1 MKKAANRKR
10 PAVNKVYYIYVGI
23 LAVLFFIFHTI
34 PFLKGVFYSFTD
46 WRGYGDWNFVG
57 LRNYLHMFVDADT
70 GNAYIF
76 TFKFAVITTI
86 LVNVISLVLA
96 CALNAK
102 IKFKNTIK
110 AFYFLP
116 YMLGSLIVGFI
127 FNYIF
132 ANLIPELGKTLGIE
146 ALSVNILGTN
156 SAMWGIIA
164 VSLWIGCAFNTLIY
178 IAGLQSI
185 DTDVYEA
192 ADLGGATGFK
202 RFSKITFPLLA
213 PSFTIN
219 MVLSAK
225 GYLMVYDQ
233 IMAMTDGGPGTATT
247 SIAVLIYKKG
257 FGGGQFAYQSAN
269 AVVLFIVVVLISV
282 FQLRVLEKREEVR
295 MKQGVAKVK
304 ERYNWPVTILL
315 IIGIVLIILL
325 PLYMA
330 LMIAIK
336 DPSDMNN
343 VLALPRK
350 LRLQNFADAWVM
362 TDFPRKF
369 FNTTFIT
376 VINLFFTLI
385 TNSFA
390 AYAITRNRKKSK
402 FLSVMYYYFISAMFI
417 PFQVIMLPLVVQANA
432 FHLDNIYGITFLYVI
447 FGLPMNTF
455 LYTGAIKAIPEAL
468 DEAAMID
475 GANPIQIFSR
485 VIFPVL
491 KPTTATVAILS
502 FMWTWN
508 DFSMPLVLLSDESQ
522 QTLQLA
528 QYVFKSQFSVDYN
541 LAFAS
546 YLLVLA
552 PVLIVYIFCQKWIMN
567 GVVAGAVK

>member
-1 MKKAANRKR
+1 MKRRTAN
-10 PAVNKVYYIYVGI
+10 
-23 LAVLFFIFHTI
+23 
-34 PFLKGVFYSFTD
+34 
-46 WRGYGDWNFVG
+46 
-57 LRNYLHMFVDADT
+57 
-70 GNAYIF
+70 
-76 TFKFAVITTI
+76 
-86 LVNVISLVLA
+86 
-96 CALNAK
+96 
-102 IKFKNTIK
+102 
-110 AFYFLP
+110 
-116 YMLGSLIVGFI
+116 
-127 FNYIF
+127 
-132 ANLIPELGKTLGIE
+132 
-146 ALSVNILGTN
+146 
-156 SAMWGIIA
+156 
-164 VSLWIGCAFNTLIY
+164 
-178 IAGLQSI
+178 
-185 DTDVYEA
+185 
-192 ADLGGATGFK
+192 
-202 RFSKITFPLLA
+202 
-213 PSFTIN
+213 
-219 MVLSAK
+219 
-225 GYLMVYDQ
+225 
-233 IMAMTDGGPGTATT
+233 
-247 SIAVLIYKKG
+247 
-257 FGGGQFAYQSAN
+257 
-269 AVVLFIVVVLISV
+269 
-282 FQLRVLEKREEVR
+282 
-295 MKQGVAKVK
+295 VK
-304 ERYNWPVTILL
+304 EHYNWPVTILL
-315 IIGIVLIILL
+315 IAGIVLIILL

-343 VLALPRK
+343 ILALPKK
-350 LRLQNFADAWVM
+350 LRLQNFVDAWVM
-362 TDFPRKF
+362 TNFPQKF
-369 FNTTFIT
+369 FNTAFIT

-402 FLSVMYYYFISAMFI
+402 FFSIMYYYFISAMFI

-432 FHLDNIYGITFLYVI
+432 FHLDNIYGITFLYII